1 MRQSRWY
8 DNAFRMIR
16 SILWGAALALSA
28 CAPTDNM
35 EGPPPDLGAFRLGH
49 TVVVADRVEYGPF
62 SRTLG
67 EDQIKA
73 SVTRAVQDRLGPPRY
88 DGDGLYHLGI
98 LVGGLVLAA
107 PGVPGVYTPSSAMI
121 IEVNVFDNATRAKI
135 NAQPQQMLVREG
147 IENLAPIVGSGLVR
161 GKDDQLENLSFQ
173 AAAAIQEWLL
183 ENPDWFAPKPGQV
196 RVPFPGP
203 ATASPAN

>member
-1 MRQSRWY
+1 
-8 DNAFRMIR
+8 MIR
-16 SILWGAALALSA
+16 LMLVALVMAVGA
-28 CAPTDNM
+28 CAPTDTM
-35 EGPPPDLGAFRLGH
+35 EGPPPELGAFRLGH

-67 EDQIKA
+67 EERIKA

-107 PGVPGVYTPSSAMI
+107 PGVPAVYVPSSAMI
-121 IEVNVFDNATRAKI
+121 IEVNVFDNSTRAKI
-135 NAQPQQMLVREG
+135 NDEPKQFLVREG

-161 GKDDQLENLSFQ
+161 NADAQLENLSFQ
-173 AAAAIQEWLL
+173 AAVAVQEWLL

-196 RVPFPGP
+196 RVAFPGP
-203 ATASPAN
+203 STN

>member
-1 MRQSRWY
+1 ML
-8 DNAFRMIR
+8 R
-16 SILWGAALALSA
+16 SIILIAALALSA

-62 SRTLG
+62 SRQI
-67 EDQIKA
+67 EDDKIKA
-73 SVTRAVQDRLGPPRY
+73 SVTRAVQTRLGPPGY

-107 PGVPGVYTPSSAMI
+107 PGVPTLYTPSSAMI
-121 IEVNVFDNATRAKI
+121 IEVNVFDNSTRAKI
-135 NAQPQQMLVREG
+135 NEEPQQILVREG
-147 IENLAPIVGSGLVR
+147 IENIAPIVGSGLVR
-161 GKDDQLENLSFQ
+161 GKDEQLENLSFQ
-173 AAAAIQEWLL
+173 AAVAVQEWLL

-196 RVPFPGP
+196 RVAFPGP
-203 ATASPAN
+203 SAN